1 MQPIGWC
8 FDIEADNLYI
18 YAKQVWMIH
27 FTDLNDKS
35 KTLTV
40 YPFREDVSLC
50 KKAIC
55 DWNDQWEKP
64 FIVGHNILGFDVF
77 ILIKFLGIPITV
89 GKDTFNGKPC
99 VFVDTF
105 YMSMFTNPDRDG
117 HSLARWGERLG
128 NKKIDFHD
136 FSQYTKEMDTYCKQD
151 VNVNID
157 VFWYL
162 WNEFTSYYDFDDE
175 LPQHYKSGQK
185 SFYLMAVQAITGWE
199 FDVEGAKALVL
210 KIESMMKEIEDEV
223 LPQLP
228 PRPMNKGEQKEYT
241 MPAKPFKKDGTF
253 SSHML
258 DFIEKHNGKVVDN
271 SSVEFYGKVEKV
283 AGGKV
288 LDVQLPM
295 MLSNQDHL
303 KNWLLE
309 KGWVPTLWNYQR
321 GPDGK
326 PMRVNGKLIETT
338 PKMQEAGRLC
348 PNLEEMDGDLVKP
361 IVKWLSLRNRLS
373 VLQGWLEHPRLAI
386 DNRLPT
392 ESTGITPS
400 FRVRHSVVVNCP
412 KASDKVILGKEFRSL
427 FICRKGKKI
436 AAGDAAALEGRV
448 QGSYTF
454 KYDNGATAHALLAGD
469 PHSKAAKAFF
479 PDETAAFDIDAPDF
493 DKDDPVFKPYRD
505 RSKNGSYALL
515 YGCSPPKLAK
525 TLGKPEHEGQA
536 AYDAYW
542 SVNPATKQLKDNVE
556 AFWESK
562 GQKSWLPA
570 IDGRRLIT
578 RKKSALL
585 NTLFQSCGA
594 IIMEYALNFMD
605 MWLGGIKWDNGKPYY
620 AYNGYVVERVGFF
633 HDELEYECDE
643 EVAEE
648 VAKMIEKAIAKA
660 GQFLKL
666 SIPFE
671 GEGKVGNNWKEVH

>member
-1 MQPIGWC
+1 MKPDGYC
-8 FDIEADNLYI
+8 FDIEADNLYT

-77 ILIKFLGIPITV
+77 ILIKFLGIDITV
-89 GKDTFNGKPC
+89 GKDSFNGKPC
-99 VFVDTF
+99 TFIDTY
-105 YMSMFTNPDRDG
+105 YMSMFTNPDREK
-117 HSLARWGERLG
+117 HSLAWWGERLG

-136 FSQYTKEMDTYCKQD
+136 FSQYSNEMDTYCKQD

-157 VFWYL
+157 VFWHL
-162 WNEFTSYYDFDDE
+162 WNEFTTYYTFEDS
-175 LPQHYKSGQK
+175 LPQHYRSGQK
-185 SFYLMAVQAITGWE
+185 SFYLMAVQAITGWQ
-199 FDVEGAKALVL
+199 FDVEKAQALVPR
-210 KIESMMKEIEDEV
+210 IEKMMQEIEYEV

-253 SSHML
+253 SNHML
-258 DFIEKHNGKVVDN
+258 NFIEKHNGKVVDN
-271 SSVEFYGKVEKV
+271 THVEFYGNVEAV
-283 AGGKV
+283 VGGKV
-288 LDVQLPM
+288 LDVELPM

-303 KNWLLE
+303 KNWLLS
-309 KGWVPTLWNYQR
+309 KGWSPTLWNYQR

-326 PMRVNGKLIETT
+326 PIRVNGKLVETT

-373 VLQGWLEHPRLAI
+373 VLQGWLEHPRLQI
-386 DNRLPT
+386 DGRLPT
-392 ESTGITPS
+392 ESSGIASS
-400 FRVRHSVVVNCP
+400 FRVKHSVVVNCP
-412 KASDKVILGKEFRSL
+412 KASDKVLLGKEFRSL
-427 FICRKGKKI
+427 FICREGKKI
-436 AAGDAAALEGRV
+436 AAGDASALEGRV
-448 QGSYTF
+448 MGQYTYRYDQGE
-454 KYDNGATAHALLAGD
+454 TANELLIGD
-469 PHSKAAKAFF
+469 IHSKNAKAFY
-479 PDETAAFDIDAPDF
+479 PEETAKWDITDPKF
-493 DKDDPVFKPYRD
+493 DKEDKEFKPYRD
-505 RSKNGSYALL
+505 RSKNSFYAVL
-515 YGCSPPKLAK
+515 YGAAPPKLAK
-525 TLGKPEHEGQA
+525 VLGKPEHEGQTVYNA
-536 AYDAYW
+536 FWDA
-542 SVNPATKQLKDNVE
+542 NPATKQLKDNVE

-562 GQKSWLPA
+562 GQKTWLPA
-570 IDGRRLIT
+570 IDGRRLVT

-605 MWLGGIKWDNGKPYY
+605 VWLGGIKWKDGMPYY
-620 AYNGYVVERVGFF
+620 EYKGFIVQRVGYY

-643 EVAEE
+643 AIAEE
-648 VAKMIEKAIAKA
+648 VAKMIEKAITKA

-666 SIPFE
+666 DVPFT
-671 GEGKVGNNWKEVH
+671 GEGKTGKSWCDVH